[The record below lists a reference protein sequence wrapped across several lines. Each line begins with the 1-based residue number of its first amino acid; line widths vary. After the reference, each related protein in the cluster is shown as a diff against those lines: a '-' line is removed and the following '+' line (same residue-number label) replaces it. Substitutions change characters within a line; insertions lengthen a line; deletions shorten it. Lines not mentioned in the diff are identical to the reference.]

1 MIRRLVAVATTTL
14 GFLVLAPTPPAS
26 AHPLGN
32 FTVNQHAGLVIQP
45 DAVSVELIVDM
56 AEIPAF
62 QTRKEI
68 DRDGDGSVAPDESL
82 SYRDR
87 ACARLGQG
95 VIVRLDGQL
104 LPSTVASTALE
115 FPPGQ
120 AGLDTLR
127 LTCHLVARA
136 SGGVAGARL
145 HFESSNYADRVG
157 WREVTARGDGVELT
171 NKDVPGRSP
180 SRRLTRYPDDLLSSP
195 LEVRHANLE
204 IGAAGNP
211 HGPAAGGDDATGPA
225 SPLLRGADRFASAFT
240 GLVSRQDFTIW
251 FALVALAA
259 AIALGALHALAPG
272 HGKTVMAAYLVG
284 ERGSLRQALLL
295 GSTVTATHTAGVL
308 VLGALL
314 SGSATFVPEQVY
326 PWLGL
331 ASGALL
337 AAVGGG
343 LLRRAWR
350 RRTINQSAQP
360 AHDHHDG
367 HRHGLHHIH
376 PPRYGQEP
384 SPTGDGPG
392 ISRKALMAMGAAGG
406 MVPSPSALVVL
417 LGAIALG
424 RTWFGI
430 ALVLGYGV
438 GMALTLITAGL
449 LLVRVRS
456 TLDSRLAR
464 AGTRPLAL
472 ARALPVATASLVVVA
487 GVGLTVRAISQI

>member
-1 MIRRLVAVATTTL
+1 MIRRLVAVATVTL
-14 GFLVLAPTPPAS
+14 GVLVLSPTSPAS

-32 FTVNQHAGLVIQP
+32 FTVNQHAGLVVQS
-45 DAVSVELIVDM
+45 DAVAVELIVDM

-68 DRDGDGSVAPDESL
+68 DRDGDGTVVPDESL
-82 SYRDR
+82 SFRDR

-95 VIVRLDGQL
+95 VTLRLESRI

-120 AGLDTLR
+120 AGLETLR

-136 SGGVAGARL
+136 SGGMAGSRL
-145 HFESSNYADRVG
+145 HFENSNYVDRVG

-171 NKDVPGRSP
+171 GQDVPGRSP
-180 SRRLTRYPDDLLSSP
+180 SGRLTRYPDDLLSSP
-195 LEVRHANLE
+195 LDERDANLE
-204 IGAAGNP
+204 IGAARNP
-211 HGPAAGGDDATGPA
+211 HGPAGGAEETTGPA
-225 SPLLRGADRFASAFT
+225 SPVPRGADRLTSAFT
-240 GLVSRQDFTIW
+240 GLISRQDFTIW
-251 FALVALAA
+251 FALAALAA

-337 AAVGGG
+337 AVVGGG

-350 RRTINQSAQP
+350 RRTINLSTQP
-360 AHDHHDG
+360 AHADHHG
-367 HRHGLHHIH
+367 HRHGHTHTH
-376 PPRYGQEP
+376 PSR
-384 SPTGDGPG
+384 DGEELSLTADEPG
-392 ISRKALMAMGAAGG
+392 ISRKALMALGAAGG

-449 LLVRVRS
+449 LLVRARG

-464 AGTRPLAL
+464 AGSRSRAL